1 MEDVFLSSVDPYRCS
16 PEDNLQLKF
25 ATRLTAVKIFYI
37 TDTIFL
43 VGATDK
49 KYCDS
54 FQQIPKNSGKVQ
66 VYKNDPSLLSLK
78 ICQVYSLELLP
89 LNL

>member
-1 MEDVFLSSVDPYRCS
+1 M
-16 PEDNLQLKF
+16 
-25 ATRLTAVKIFYI
+25 AVKIFHI

-49 KYCDS
+49 KYPDS
-54 FQQIPKNSGKVQ
+54 FQYIPKISGKVQ

-78 ICQVYSLELLP
+78 IC
-89 LNL
+89 